1 MLGYDRVLKISI
13 LFLFLLSIPTVQGAI
28 IFDGDINTF
37 TRQGGGLLTFD
48 QTILAD
54 RVIFE
59 NNSANF
65 YNFTMDSFWE
75 LVGFNIPANVS
86 AVVTTINND
95 TIRFSAN
102 PTQPVLVKVQVGTKG
117 APIAV
122 LGADS
127 WQYIPGNQTVNL
139 NVSLILP
146 VSIHWNVI
154 PIGFCDY
161 VATSFDNVTGF
172 VIDGTLSDTWVEDGH
187 HLTLGEELGIP
198 GFDYIFNI
206 TDIQAVCLLEELL
219 VVERYTG
226 NVGHNV
232 TIQIL
237 NYTSGFYQ
245 VFDTIVDSA
254 VFNTH
259 SINITGMNGDIVQN
273 ETMSIRFYHPSPGN
287 QFHTLEIDYIFL
299 TNQFVP
305 DVITLEPWDIN
316 WLMSLL
322 WLVLVALGTFQ
333 KNKII
338 IMFAG
343 FFGLILTVLL
353 MSINMLVAVAL
364 LCVNLYLL
372 YEGTE

>member
-1 MLGYDRVLKISI
+1 MLGYDRVLKLSI

-65 YNFTMDSFWE
+65 YNFTMDSSWD
-75 LVGFNIPANVS
+75 LVGFNIPANIS

-117 APIAV
+117 IPLAV

-127 WQYIPGNQTVNL
+127 WAYIPANQTVNM
-139 NVSLILP
+139 NISLTLP
-146 VSIHWNVI
+146 VSLHWNVV
-154 PIGFCDY
+154 PIGFCNY
-161 VATSFDNVTGF
+161 VATSFENVTGS
-172 VIDGTLSDTWVEDGH
+172 VISGSISDTWVEDNH
-187 HLTLGEELGIP
+187 HMTLSEVIGTP

-206 TDIQAVCLLEELL
+206 TDIEAVCLLEELL

-226 NVGHNV
+226 NIGHSV

-245 VFDTIVDSA
+245 VFDTIVDSL

-259 SINITGMNGDIVQN
+259 SINITGMNGHIIQN
-273 ETMSIRFYHPSPGN
+273 GTLSIRFYHPSPGN

-299 TNQFVP
+299 TNQFIP

-343 FFGLILTVLL
+343 FFGLILTILL